1 MFKLLIRRSTF
12 RSPLNYTNK
21 WIEAWSL
28 TCNVL
33 SEEVTI
39 DDFGRDEGLVR
50 DGWAISD
57 VDFDI
62 FNFIVNGLLLIFKP
76 DFSPISINS

>member
-1 MFKLLIRRSTF
+1 M
-12 RSPLNYTNK
+12 
-21 WIEAWSL
+21 
-28 TCNVL
+28 CNVL
-33 SEEVTI
+33 SEDLSI

-50 DGWAISD
+50 DVCSISD

-62 FNFIVNGLLLIFKP
+62 FSFILNGLLLIFEP